1 MKHLILFDYHPLKPL
16 QQTMNNQ
23 TTKLFVR
30 DSRSE
35 SLTKSLA
42 LILSKF
48 AVGLGTIAIGL
59 ACFAP
64 VSLAQVRT
72 SLYKPTAITSGV
84 DVNDILTDKDIPTGQ
99 KGFARDYAI
108 TVQKDERLE
117 ILVNSGGFDTVLS
130 LLDSA
135 GEVVAEN
142 DDSVG
147 DNTNS
152 LIFFK
157 VRKSGSYIVR
167 VSSFGGSSGGK
178 FTLRVNKL
186 QVVK

>member
-1 MKHLILFDYHPLKPL
+1 MKHLILFDYHYPEYP
-16 QQTMNNQ
+16 QQP
-23 TTKLFVR
+23 KLLV
-30 DSRSE
+30 STSP
-35 SLTKSLA
+35 SKALPKSLG
-42 LILSKF
+42 LFLSIF
-48 AVGLGTIAIGL
+48 VVGSGAIAIGL
-59 ACFAP
+59 TSFAP

-72 SLYKPTAITSGV
+72 SIYKPTAITSGV

-108 TVQKDERLE
+108 NVQKDERLE
-117 ILVNSGGFDTVLS
+117 ISVNSGGFDTVLS

-142 DDSVG
+142 DDAVG

-157 VRKSGSYIVR
+157 VRQSGNYIVR

-178 FTLRVNKL
+178 FTLRVSKL
-186 QVVK
+186 QVIK

>member
-1 MKHLILFDYHPLKPL
+1 MKHLILSDYYPPEHL
-16 QQTMNNQ
+16 QQAMNNQ
-23 TTKLFVR
+23 STKL
-30 DSRSE
+30 SIGTS
-35 SLTKSLA
+35 
-42 LILSKF
+42 ILSKF
-48 AVGLGTIAIGL
+48 AVGVGAIAIGL
-59 ACFAP
+59 ASFAP
-64 VSLAQVRT
+64 IALAQVRT
-72 SLYKPTAITSGV
+72 SYKPTAITSGV

-117 ILVNSGGFDTVLS
+117 ISVNSGGFDTVLS
-130 LLDSA
+130 LLDKA

-157 VRKSGSYIVR
+157 VRQSGNYIVR

>member
-1 MKHLILFDYHPLKPL
+1 MKHLILFDYHPPEHI
-16 QQTMNNQ
+16 QQAMNNRS
-23 TTKLFVR
+23 TKLSVGT
-30 DSRSE
+30 SQSE
-35 SLTKSLA
+35 SLIKSLA

-48 AVGLGTIAIGL
+48 ASGVGAIAIGL
-59 ACFAP
+59 ASFSP
-64 VSLAQVRT
+64 MSLAQVRT
-72 SLYKPTAITSGV
+72 SIYKPTAITSGV
-84 DVNDILTDKDIPTGQ
+84 DVNDILTDRDIPTGQ

-117 ILVNSGGFDTVLS
+117 ISVNSGGFDTVLS

-157 VRKSGSYIVR
+157 VRQSGNYIVR

-186 QVVK
+186 QIVK

>member
-1 MKHLILFDYHPLKPL
+1 
-16 QQTMNNQ
+16 
-23 TTKLFVR
+23 
-30 DSRSE
+30 
-35 SLTKSLA
+35 
-42 LILSKF
+42 
-48 AVGLGTIAIGL
+48 
-59 ACFAP
+59 
-64 VSLAQVRT
+64 
-72 SLYKPTAITSGV
+72 
-84 DVNDILTDKDIPTGQ
+84 
-99 KGFARDYAI
+99 
-108 TVQKDERLE
+108 LE
-117 ILVNSGGFDTVLS
+117 ISVNSGGFDTVLS

-157 VRKSGSYIVR
+157 VRQSGNYIVR

-186 QVVK
+186 QIVK

>member
-1 MKHLILFDYHPLKPL
+1 M
-16 QQTMNNQ
+16 
-23 TTKLFVR
+23 
-30 DSRSE
+30 RSKAI
-35 SLTKSLA
+35 TKSLA
-42 LILSKF
+42 LVLLKF
-48 AVGLGTIAIGL
+48 AAGVGAIAIGL
-59 ACFAP
+59 ATFAP
-64 VSLAQVRT
+64 LSLAQVRT
-72 SLYKPTAITSGV
+72 SIYKPTAIASGV

-108 TVQKDERLE
+108 NVQKDERLE
-117 ILVNSGGFDTVLS
+117 ISVSAGGFDTVLS

-157 VRKSGSYIVR
+157 VRQSGNYIVR

>member
-1 MKHLILFDYHPLKPL
+1 MKHLILFDYHYPEY
-16 QQTMNNQ
+16 QQQ
-23 TTKLFVR
+23 PKFLVR
-30 DSRSE
+30 ASRRE
-35 SLTKSLA
+35 ALTKNLG
-42 LILSKF
+42 LVLSTF
-48 AVGLGTIAIGL
+48 AMGLGVIAIGL
-59 ACFAP
+59 ASFAP
-64 VSLAQVRT
+64 MSLAQVRT
-72 SLYKPTAITSGV
+72 AMYKPTAIASGV

-99 KGFARDYAI
+99 KGFARDYVI
-108 TVQKDERLE
+108 NVEKDERLE
-117 ILVNSGGFDTVLS
+117 ISVNSGGFDTVLS
-130 LLDSA
+130 LLDSV

-186 QVVK
+186 QIAK

>member
-1 MKHLILFDYHPLKPL
+1 MKHLILFDYHHPHDLP
-16 QQTMNNQ
+16 Q
-23 TTKLFVR
+23 
-30 DSRSE
+30 
-35 SLTKSLA
+35 A
-42 LILSKF
+42 KF
-48 AVGLGTIAIGL
+48 AAGLVAIAIAITG
-59 ACFAP
+59 FAP
-64 VSLAQVRT
+64 VSSAQVRT
-72 SLYKPTAITSGV
+72 LIYKPTAIASGV
-84 DVNDILTDKDIPTGQ
+84 DVSDILTDKDIPTGQ

-108 TVQKDERLE
+108 NVQKDERLE

-157 VRKSGSYIVR
+157 VRQSGNYIVR

-186 QVVK
+186 QVIK